1 MQTLGVK
8 GILVLTA
15 SRAGIDGGRPHRFA
29 ASRALVLADARTDFL
44 KTVCSLWWLSVA
56 ARVKKEVGV
65 GRGGRDSPR
74 GVCVW
79 GGGAGGAGKR
89 GVERRGRVR
98 AAQDRTG
105 QDSKASFVPWSP
117 CQIFDLTASGS
128 GKTV

>member
-74 GVCVW
+74 GVCV
-79 GGGAGGAGKR
+79 GGGGGRSGE
-89 GVERRGRVR
+89 ERSGEARTGQGSTG
-98 AAQDRTG
+98 QDRTG
-105 QDSKASFVPWSP
+105 Q
-117 CQIFDLTASGS
+117 
-128 GKTV
+128 